1 MGEFGGDYDREI
13 VPVAINEKLDSVF
26 RAWEHIKS
34 EIKFLENDN
43 GLVKNARYHEELA
56 DLHKIYVDIFKVN
69 CVQERSRERIM
80 DTLTDIFDLLVEE
93 REETIKS
100 DCEVPHEEPVS
111 AKVLTELNR
120 LQAQV
125 TEIIIDY
132 NRIMDKYRDEVM
144 KLESYKK
151 EADL

>member
-1 MGEFGGDYDREI
+1 MGEFGGSYDREI

-34 EIKFLENDN
+34 EIKFLENDK

-80 DTLTDIFDLLVEE
+80 DTLTDIFELLVEE

-100 DCEVPHEEPVS
+100 GYREPHEEPVS

-125 TEIIIDY
+125 TEIIIEY
-132 NRIMDKYRDEVM
+132 NRIMDKYRDGVM

-151 EADL
+151 EADE